1 MSAKTKPAKST
12 KKSSRPPRG
21 GDPAVDIHVGQ
32 RVRLR
37 RLELGMSQNELAR
50 LIGITFQQLQKNERG
65 VNRLSASRLYETAR
79 VLDVPTGYFFEGIS
93 GAKTLAIPAKK
104 SEPQPSMS
112 IADEAAKRETI
123 ELVRAYY
130 DIPDRKLRQQMVST
144 MRALARTDES
154 SPIHDRP
161 QRGRPRL
168 KK

>member
-1 MSAKTKPAKST
+1 MSAKTKTKPAK
-12 KKSSRPPRG
+12 KSRPARG
-21 GDPAVDIHVGQ
+21 GDPAVDLHVGQ
-32 RVRLR
+32 RVRAR
-37 RLELGMSQNELAR
+37 RLELGMSQQELAR

-79 VLDVPTGYFFEGIS
+79 VLDVPESYFFEGIQ

-104 SEPQPSMS
+104 SEPFMS
-112 IADEAAKRETI
+112 IVDEAAKRETI
-123 ELVRAYY
+123 DLVRAYY
-130 DIPDRKLRQQMVST
+130 DITDRKLRQQMVNT
-144 MRALARTDES
+144 MRALARTDEN

>member
-1 MSAKTKPAKST
+1 MAAKAKSKPARV
-12 KKSSRPPRG
+12 KKSHPTRG
-21 GDPAVDIHVGQ
+21 GDPAVDLHVGQ

-37 RLELGMSQNELAR
+37 RLELGMSQQELAR

-65 VNRLSASRLYETAR
+65 VNRVSASRLYETAR

-93 GAKTLAIPAKK
+93 GAKTLALPTKK
-104 SEPQPSMS
+104 SEPMS
-112 IADEAAKRETI
+112 PPIADEAAKRETI

-130 DIPDRKLRQQMVST
+130 DITDRKLRQQMVNT
-144 MRALARTDES
+144 MRALARTDAT

>member
-1 MSAKTKPAKST
+1 MPAKSKPART
-12 KKSSRPPRG
+12 KKSRPARG

-37 RLELGMSQNELAR
+37 RVELGMSQQELAR

-79 VLDVPTGYFFEGIS
+79 VLDVPTTYFFEGIQ
-93 GAKTLAIPAKK
+93 GAKTLAHPVKNA
-104 SEPQPSMS
+104 EPNFMS
-112 IADEAAKRETI
+112 IADEATKRETL

-130 DIPDRKLRQQMVST
+130 DITDRKLRQQMVNT
-144 MRALARTDES
+144 MRALARTDET

>member
-1 MSAKTKPAKST
+1 MSAKSKTTKPAK
-12 KKSSRPPRG
+12 KSRPPRG
-21 GDPAVDIHVGQ
+21 GDPAVDMHVGQ

-37 RLELGMSQNELAR
+37 RIELGMSQNELAR

-79 VLDVPTGYFFEGIS
+79 VLDVPESYFFEGIQ

-104 SEPQPSMS
+104 SEPPFMS
-112 IADEAAKRETI
+112 VADEVTKRETL

-130 DIPDRKLRQQMVST
+130 DITDRKLRQQMVNT
-144 MRALARTDES
+144 MRALARTDEN

-161 QRGRPRL
+161 QRGRPR
-168 KK
+168 KTK

>member
-1 MSAKTKPAKST
+1 MPAKSKSART
-12 KKSSRPPRG
+12 KKSRPARG

-37 RLELGMSQNELAR
+37 RLELGMSQQELAR

-79 VLDVPTGYFFEGIS
+79 VLDVPTTYFFEGIS
-93 GAKTLAIPAKK
+93 GAKTLAIPAKNA
-104 SEPQPSMS
+104 EPPFMS
-112 IADEAAKRETI
+112 VADEATKRETL

-130 DIPDRKLRQQMVST
+130 DITDRKLRQQMVNT
-144 MRALARTDES
+144 MRALARTDET

>member
-1 MSAKTKPAKST
+1 MPAKSKSL
-12 KKSSRPPRG
+12 KKSRPTRG
-21 GDPAVDIHVGQ
+21 GDPAVDVHVGQ

-37 RLELGMSQNELAR
+37 RVELGMSQQELAR

-79 VLDVPTGYFFEGIS
+79 VLDVPTTYFFEGIQ
-93 GAKTLAIPAKK
+93 GAKTLAIPAKNA
-104 SEPQPSMS
+104 EPNFMS
-112 IADEAAKRETI
+112 IADETTKRETL

-130 DIPDRKLRQQMVST
+130 DITDRKLRQQMVNT
-144 MRALARTDES
+144 MRALARTDET